1 MPDYEWLCS
10 TCGKSNPP
18 YTEACR
24 ECGSASKPASRQA
37 PPLGLTV
44 SGLAGVVLIAY
55 ALWDLADKNF
65 CELWCGN
72 ILAPLFEFLFVQF
85 GHWGPRVLMIVLGVA
100 MVASSFHLNFK
111 RKIQSNEPTKHA
123 H

>member
-24 ECGSASKPASRQA
+24 ECGSVSKPDSRHA
-37 PPLGLTV
+37 PPLGLTIY
-44 SGLAGVVLIAY
+44 GLAGAVLIAY
-55 ALWDLADKNF
+55 ALWDLTDKNF

-85 GHWGPRVLMIVLGVA
+85 GHWGPRCLMVVLGVA

-111 RKIQSNEPTKHA
+111 RRNAAK
-123 H
+123 